1 MSSRGNL
8 VPLGRED
15 VNIDGVMDFQ
25 DAVDALYAR
34 MPTRMGPSL
43 DRISRLAELLDH
55 PERTAPALHLTGTN
69 GKTTTARM
77 VASLLAAFGV
87 GAGVYTSPHL
97 QDVRERV
104 ALATRPIAPDEFAET
119 WAYLEPFLAEVD
131 RASEQ
136 PVTFYEALTML
147 AFVWFSELPVDAQV
161 VEVGMG
167 GTWDATNL
175 VHGEVAVINRVS
187 LDHPELGDTPVA
199 VATEKAGIIKR
210 GATVVSQAQDDDV
223 LAVIGGRAAGL
234 DARLLVEG
242 PDFGVERRR
251 QAVGGQVLDLRTP
264 GGIITDV
271 LVPLHGRHQAD
282 NAAAALVA
290 VESFL
295 GAHQGAWGPGT
306 DAPASARRDLDPD
319 TVRAGFAAV
328 TSPGRL
334 EVVSRQPLVLLDGA
348 HNPAGARALAAA
360 LLEEFVV
367 DRRTVVVACLA
378 DKDIRG
384 ILQGLAPATGRLVVT
399 TNRSPRAAPA
409 ERLRKEAEALGLH
422 AEVAPDVAT
431 AVSQAIDSADETE
444 AVVVTGSLYT
454 VGEARGLLIGPG
466 PA

>member
-1 MSSRGNL
+1 MEYR
-8 VPLGRED
+8 
-15 VNIDGVMDFQ
+15 
-25 DAVDALYAR
+25 DAVAALYAR
-34 MPTRMGPSL
+34 TPTRMAPSL
-43 DRISRLAELLDH
+43 ERITRLAELLDH
-55 PERTAPALHLTGTN
+55 PERAAPAVHLTGTN

-77 VASLLAAFGV
+77 VAALLAAFGV

-104 ALATRPIAPDEFAET
+104 ALPTRPISTQEFAET

-131 RASEQ
+131 RASDQ
-136 PVTFYEALTML
+136 PVTFYEALTIL
-147 AFVWFSELPVDAQV
+147 AFTWFAEVPVDAQV

-175 VHGEVAVINRVS
+175 VHGDVAVINRVA
-187 LDHPELGDTPVA
+187 LDHPELGDTPAA
-199 VATEKAGIIKR
+199 VAAEKAGIIKR

-223 LAVIGGRAAGL
+223 LAVIGERAARQ
-234 DARLLVEG
+234 DARLLLEG
-242 PDFGVERRR
+242 RDFGVERRR

-264 GGIITDV
+264 TGTIPDI
-271 LVPLHGRHQAD
+271 LVPLHGRHQAE

-290 VESFL
+290 AQAFL
-295 GAHQGAWGPGT
+295 GAHQGSWGPGT
-306 DAPASARRDLDPD
+306 DAPASERRQRALDPD
-319 TVRAGFAAV
+319 RVRAGFAAV
-328 TSPGRL
+328 SSPGRL
-334 EVVSRQPLVLLDGA
+334 EVVSRNPLVLLDGA

-367 DRRTVVVACLA
+367 DRRILVVACLA
-378 DKDIRG
+378 DKDVRG
-384 ILQGLAPATGRLVVT
+384 ILEGLAPATGRLIVT

-422 AEVAPDVAT
+422 AEVAPDVPS
-431 AVSQAIDSADETE
+431 AVRLAIDSAAATD

-454 VGEARGLLIGPG
+454 AGEARTLLMGAG

>member
-1 MSSRGNL
+1 
-8 VPLGRED
+8 VPVVQVTTTL
-15 VNIDGVMDFQ
+15 DGVMDYQ
-25 DAVDALYAR
+25 DAVEALYAR

-43 DRISRLAELLDH
+43 ERITRLAELLDH
-55 PERTAPALHLTGTN
+55 PERTAPAVHLTGTN

-97 QDVRERV
+97 QDVRERI
-104 ALATRPIAPDEFAET
+104 ALAGRPISREEFAET
-119 WAYLEPFLAEVD
+119 WTYLEPFLAEVD
-131 RASEQ
+131 RTADQ
-136 PVTFYEALTML
+136 PVTFYEALTIL
-147 AFVWFSELPVDAQV
+147 AFTWFAELPVDAQV
-161 VEVGMG
+161 IEVGMG

-175 VHGEVAVINRVS
+175 VDGEVAVVNRVA
-187 LDHPELGDTPVA
+187 LDHPELGDTPAA
-199 VATEKAGIIKR
+199 VAAEKAGIIKQ

-223 LAVIGGRAAGL
+223 LEVIAGRAAEM
-234 DARLLVEG
+234 DARLLVAG

-251 QAVGGQVLDLRTP
+251 QAIGGQLLDLRTP
-264 GGIITDV
+264 AGLIPDV
-271 LVPLHGRHQAD
+271 MVPLHGRHQAD
-282 NAAAALVA
+282 NAASALVA
-290 VESFL
+290 VEAFL
-295 GAHQGAWGPGT
+295 GAHEGAWGPGT
-306 DAPASARRDLDPD
+306 DGRRALDPD

-348 HNPAGARALAAA
+348 HNPAGARALATA

-367 DRRTVVVACLA
+367 DRRTLVVACLV

-384 ILQGLAPATGRLVVT
+384 ILKELAPATGRLVVT

-409 ERLRKEAEALGLH
+409 ERLRKEAEAVGLV
-422 AEVAPDVAT
+422 AEVAPDVPT
-431 AVSQAIDSADETE
+431 AVREAIDAAGEAE

-454 VGEARGLLIGPG
+454 VGEARDLLLGAG

>member
-1 MSSRGNL
+1 MEYR
-8 VPLGRED
+8 
-15 VNIDGVMDFQ
+15 
-25 DAVDALYAR
+25 DAVAALYAR
-34 MPTRMGPSL
+34 TPTRMAPSL
-43 DRISRLAELLDH
+43 ERITRLAELLDH
-55 PERTAPALHLTGTN
+55 PERAAPAVHLTGTN

-77 VASLLAAFGV
+77 VAALLAAFGV

-104 ALATRPIAPDEFAET
+104 ALPTRPISTQEFAET

-131 RASEQ
+131 RVSDQ
-136 PVTFYEALTML
+136 PVTFYEALTIL
-147 AFVWFSELPVDAQV
+147 AFTWFAEVPVDAQV

-175 VHGEVAVINRVS
+175 VHGDVAVINRVA
-187 LDHPELGDTPVA
+187 LDHPELGDTPAA
-199 VATEKAGIIKR
+199 VAAEKAGIIKR

-223 LAVIGGRAAGL
+223 LAVIGERAARQ
-234 DARLLVEG
+234 DARLLLEG
-242 PDFGVERRR
+242 RDFGVERRR

-264 GGIITDV
+264 TGTIPDI
-271 LVPLHGRHQAD
+271 LVPLHGRHQAE

-290 VESFL
+290 VQAFL
-295 GAHQGAWGPGT
+295 GAHQGSWGPGT
-306 DAPASARRDLDPD
+306 DAPASERRQRALDPD
-319 TVRAGFAAV
+319 RVRAGFAAV
-328 TSPGRL
+328 SSPGRL
-334 EVVSRQPLVLLDGA
+334 EVVSRNPLVLLDGA

-367 DRRTVVVACLA
+367 DRRILVVACLA
-378 DKDIRG
+378 DKDVRG
-384 ILQGLAPATGRLVVT
+384 ILEGLAPATGRLIVT

-422 AEVAPDVAT
+422 AEVAPDVPS
-431 AVSQAIDSADETE
+431 AVRLAIDSAAATD

-454 VGEARGLLIGPG
+454 AGEARTLLMGAG

>member
-1 MSSRGNL
+1 V
-8 VPLGRED
+8 VPVTAAR
-15 VNIDGVMDFQ
+15 IDGVMDYQ
-25 DAVDALYAR
+25 DAVDALYGR

-43 DRISRLAELLDH
+43 ERISRLAELLDH
-55 PERTAPALHLTGTN
+55 PERTAPAVHLTGTN
-69 GKTTTARM
+69 GKTSTARM

-104 ALATRPIAPDEFAET
+104 ALATRPISTGEFAET
-119 WAYLEPFLAEVD
+119 WTYLEPFLAEVD
-131 RASEQ
+131 RAADQ
-136 PVTFYEALTML
+136 PVTFYEALTIL
-147 AFVWFSELPVDAQV
+147 AFVWFAELPVDAQV
-161 VEVGMG
+161 IEVGMG

-175 VHGEVAVINRVS
+175 VDGEVAIINRVG
-187 LDHPELGDTPVA
+187 LDHPELGDTPAA
-199 VATEKAGIIKR
+199 VAGEKAGIIKR

-223 LAVIGGRAAGL
+223 LEVVAGRAAGL
-234 DARLLVEG
+234 DARLLLAG
-242 PDFGVERRR
+242 RDFGVERRR

-264 GGIITDV
+264 AGVVRDL

-282 NAAAALVA
+282 NAAVALVA
-290 VESFL
+290 VEAFL
-295 GAHQGAWGPGT
+295 GAHEGAWGPGT
-306 DAPASARRDLDPD
+306 DAPASGRRQLDPD

-348 HNPAGARALAAA
+348 HNPDGARALAAA

-367 DRRTVVVACLA
+367 DRRTLVVASLA
-378 DKDIRG
+378 DKDLHG
-384 ILQGLAPATGRLVVT
+384 ILEGLAPATGRLIVT

-409 ERLRKEAEALGLH
+409 ERLRKEAEALGLV

-431 AVSQAIDSADETE
+431 AVRQAIDGAADTE

-454 VGEARGLLIGPG
+454 VGEARDLLLGTG

>member
-1 MSSRGNL
+1 
-8 VPLGRED
+8 
-15 VNIDGVMDFQ
+15 
-25 DAVDALYAR
+25 

-43 DRISRLAELLDH
+43 ERISRLAELLDH
-55 PERTAPALHLTGTN
+55 PERTAPAVHLTGTN
-69 GKTTTARM
+69 GKTSTARM
-77 VASLLAAFGV
+77 VASLLAAYGV

-104 ALATRPIAPDEFAET
+104 ALATRPISTGEFAET
-119 WAYLEPFLAEVD
+119 WTYLEPFLAEVD
-131 RASEQ
+131 RATDQ
-136 PVTFYEALTML
+136 PVTFYEALTIL
-147 AFVWFSELPVDAQV
+147 AFVWFAELPVDAQV
-161 VEVGMG
+161 IEVGMG

-175 VHGEVAVINRVS
+175 VDGEVAIINRVG
-187 LDHPELGDTPVA
+187 LDHPELGDTPAA
-199 VATEKAGIIKR
+199 VAGEKAGIIKR

-223 LAVIGGRAAGL
+223 LEVIAGRAAGL
-234 DARLLVEG
+234 DARLLLAG
-242 PDFGVERRR
+242 RDFGVERRR

-264 GGIITDV
+264 AGVVRDL

-282 NAAAALVA
+282 NAAVALVA
-290 VESFL
+290 VEAFL
-295 GAHQGAWGPGT
+295 GAHEGAWGPGT
-306 DAPASARRDLDPD
+306 DAPASGRRQLDPD

-348 HNPAGARALAAA
+348 HNPDGARALAAA

-367 DRRTVVVACLA
+367 DRRTLVVASLA
-378 DKDIRG
+378 DKDLHG
-384 ILQGLAPATGRLVVT
+384 ILEGLAPATGRLIVT

-409 ERLRKEAEALGLH
+409 ERLRKEAEALGLV

-431 AVSQAIDSADETE
+431 AVRQAIDGAADTE

-454 VGEARGLLIGPG
+454 VGEARDLLLGTG

>member
-1 MSSRGNL
+1 MEYR
-8 VPLGRED
+8 
-15 VNIDGVMDFQ
+15 
-25 DAVDALYAR
+25 DAVAALYAR
-34 MPTRMGPSL
+34 TPTRMAPSL
-43 DRISRLAELLDH
+43 ERITRLAELLDH
-55 PERTAPALHLTGTN
+55 PERAAPAVHLTGTN

-77 VASLLAAFGV
+77 VAALLAAFGV

-104 ALATRPIAPDEFAET
+104 ALPTRSISTQEFAET

-131 RASEQ
+131 RVSDQ
-136 PVTFYEALTML
+136 PVTFYEALTIL
-147 AFVWFSELPVDAQV
+147 AFTWFAEVPVDAQV

-175 VHGEVAVINRVS
+175 VHGDVAVINRVA
-187 LDHPELGDTPVA
+187 LDHPELGDTPAA
-199 VATEKAGIIKR
+199 VAAEKAGIIKR

-223 LAVIGGRAAGL
+223 LAVIGERAARQ
-234 DARLLVEG
+234 DARLLLEG
-242 PDFGVERRR
+242 RDFGVERRR

-264 GGIITDV
+264 TGTIPDI
-271 LVPLHGRHQAD
+271 LVPLHGRHQAE

-290 VESFL
+290 VQAFL
-295 GAHQGAWGPGT
+295 GAHQGSWGPGT
-306 DAPASARRDLDPD
+306 DAPASERRQRALDPD
-319 TVRAGFAAV
+319 RVRAGFAAV
-328 TSPGRL
+328 SSPGRL
-334 EVVSRQPLVLLDGA
+334 EVVSRNPLVLLDGA

-367 DRRTVVVACLA
+367 DRRILVVACLA
-378 DKDIRG
+378 DKDVRG
-384 ILQGLAPATGRLVVT
+384 ILEGLAPATGRLIVT

-422 AEVAPDVAT
+422 AEVAPDVPS
-431 AVSQAIDSADETE
+431 AVRLAIDSAAATD

-454 VGEARGLLIGPG
+454 AGEARTLLMGAG

>member
-15 VNIDGVMDFQ
+15 VNIDGVMDYQ

-104 ALATRPIAPDEFAET
+104 ALATRPISPDEFAET

-175 VHGEVAVINRVS
+175 VHGDVAVINRVS

-223 LAVIGGRAAGL
+223 LALIGGRAAGL

-290 VESFL
+290 VEAFL

>member
-1 MSSRGNL
+1 
-8 VPLGRED
+8 VP
-15 VNIDGVMDFQ
+15 VVPVTAATIDGVMDYQ

-43 DRISRLAELLDH
+43 ERITRLAELLDH
-55 PERTAPALHLTGTN
+55 PERTAPAVHLTGTN
-69 GKTTTARM
+69 GKTSTARM

-104 ALATRPIAPDEFAET
+104 ALPTRPISTEEFAET
-119 WAYLEPFLAEVD
+119 WTYLEPFLAEVD
-131 RASEQ
+131 RTTDQ
-136 PVTFYEALTML
+136 PVTFYEALTTL
-147 AFVWFSELPVDAQV
+147 AFVWFAELPVDAQV
-161 VEVGMG
+161 IEVGMG

-175 VHGEVAVINRVS
+175 VDGEVAIINRVS
-187 LDHPELGDTPVA
+187 LDHPELGDTPAA
-199 VATEKAGIIKR
+199 VAGEKAGIIKR
-210 GATVVSQAQDDDV
+210 GATVVSQGQDDDV
-223 LAVIGGRAAGL
+223 LDVIAGRAAGQ
-234 DARLLVEG
+234 DARLLLAG
-242 PDFGVERRR
+242 RDFGVERRR

-264 GGIITDV
+264 SGVVRDL

-282 NAAAALVA
+282 NAAVALVA
-290 VESFL
+290 VEAFL
-295 GAHQGAWGPGT
+295 GAHEGAWGPGT
-306 DAPASARRDLDPD
+306 DAPAAGRRELDPG

-367 DRRTVVVACLA
+367 DRRTLVVACLA
-378 DKDIRG
+378 DKDIHG
-384 ILQGLAPATGRLVVT
+384 ILEGLAPATGRLVVT

-422 AEVAPDVAT
+422 AEVAPDVAS
-431 AVSQAIDSADETE
+431 AVRQAIDGAAETE

-454 VGEARGLLIGPG
+454 VGEARDLLMGTG